1 MISNAPI
8 QARRAPRLPA
18 SARRENIL
26 DAAIAVF
33 ARVGYREAATAAI
46 AAELGISEPTI
57 FRHFPTKRALYLAAI
72 DRSAE
77 ITMGRWQ
84 EIAAQSSSALA
95 ALLEM
100 GQWYFAELQRDSQHL
115 RLRFRSYSEANDP
128 EVGARVRAHVRAA
141 YDFVSRLYESA
152 RAAGEI
158 APDTDVQAHTW
169 LFVAIGALLDVTQ
182 ILGLRDD
189 LPLAAMPAIMMLV
202 APRAGGGHPLS
213 EE

>member
-1 MISNAPI
+1 MPTPLATP
-8 QARRAPRLPA
+8 ARRAPRLPA
-18 SARRENIL
+18 PVRREHIL
-26 DAAIAVF
+26 EAAIAVF

-46 AAELGISEPTI
+46 AVELAISEPTI
-57 FRHFPTKRALYLAAI
+57 FRHFPTKRALYLAAV

-77 ITMGRWQ
+77 ITMGHWR
-84 EIAAQSSSALA
+84 EIAARSKSPLA

-115 RLRFRSYSEANDP
+115 RLRFRSYGEANDP
-128 EVGARVRAHVRAA
+128 EVGPRVREHVRTAF
-141 YDFVSRLYESA
+141 DFVHQLYERA

-158 APDTDVQAHTW
+158 APDSDVRAHTW

-182 ILGLRDD
+182 ILGMRQD
-189 LPLAAMPAIMMLV
+189 LPLEAMPAIMMLT
-202 APRAGGGHPLS
+202 APRPGGSQLP